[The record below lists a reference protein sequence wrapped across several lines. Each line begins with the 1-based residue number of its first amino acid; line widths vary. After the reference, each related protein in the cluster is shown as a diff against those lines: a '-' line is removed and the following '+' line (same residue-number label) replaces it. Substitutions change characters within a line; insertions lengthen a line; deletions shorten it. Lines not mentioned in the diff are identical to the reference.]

1 MSSRIAVVGAGY
13 VGLTTG
19 VCFASLGHD
28 VVIADVDR
36 ERIDRLNAGECPILE
51 AGLERLMEEA
61 VDDGH
66 LSFVVGAAAAAAEAE
81 FVYLCV
87 PTPQGDDGSA
97 DLSYVTTAA
106 AEIAPVLQPG
116 TVVVNKST
124 VPVGSADLVSVVIA
138 RDDVFVVSN
147 PEFLREGSAVHD
159 FMNPDRIVIG
169 CASQDAA
176 LRVSALYLGVTAPV
190 IVTDP
195 ASAELIKYASNGFLA
210 TKLSFVNAIATL
222 CEELGADSKDV
233 LLGMGY
239 DRRIGHQFL
248 SAGPGW
254 GGSCFPKDSQALVK
268 IASEGGYQFSLLS
281 EAIKANE
288 GQLSR
293 VTTKAKGLCGGSLEG
308 KRVAAFGLTF
318 KAGTDDLRDSPAVRV
333 VKDLM
338 AAGAHVAIYDPAFAR
353 PDRCLPA
360 DLEGVFQCATAYDAA
375 DQADLIAV
383 LTEWPEFAELDLD
396 KLSDRVRSRL
406 MLDTRNVFDRSAVLR
421 RGFRYLGTGR

>member
-1 MSSRIAVVGAGY
+1 MKKVVSMSSRIAVVGAGY

-28 VVIADVDR
+28 VVIADVSQD
-36 ERIDRLNAGECPILE
+36 RIDRLNAGECPILE
-51 AGLERLMEEA
+51 SGLERLMEEA

-66 LSFVVGAAAAAAEAE
+66 LSFVVGAAVAAADAE

-87 PTPQGDDGSA
+87 PTPQSDDGSA
-97 DLSYVTTAA
+97 DLSYVTAAA

-116 TVVVNKST
+116 SVVVNKST

-268 IASEGGYQFSLLS
+268 IALEGGYEFSLLK
-281 EAIKANE
+281 EAIRANE
-288 GQLSR
+288 GQL
-293 VTTKAKGLCGGSLEG
+293 
-308 KRVAAFGLTF
+308 
-318 KAGTDDLRDSPAVRV
+318 
-333 VKDLM
+333 
-338 AAGAHVAIYDPAFAR
+338 
-353 PDRCLPA
+353 
-360 DLEGVFQCATAYDAA
+360 
-375 DQADLIAV
+375 
-383 LTEWPEFAELDLD
+383 
-396 KLSDRVRSRL
+396 
-406 MLDTRNVFDRSAVLR
+406 
-421 RGFRYLGTGR
+421 

>member
-1 MSSRIAVVGAGY
+1 MSRIAVVGAGY

-28 VVIADVDR
+28 VVIADISQD
-36 ERIDRLNAGECPILE
+36 RIDRLNAGECPILE
-51 AGLERLMEEA
+51 ADLERLMGEA

-66 LSFVVGAAAAAAEAE
+66 LRFVLGAAVAAADAE

-97 DLSYVTTAA
+97 DLSFVTSAA
-106 AEIAPVLQPG
+106 AEVGPVLSPG
-116 TVVVNKST
+116 CVVVNKST
-124 VPVGSADLVSVVIA
+124 VPVGSADLVSVVID
-138 RDDVFVVSN
+138 RDDVAVVSN
-147 PEFLREGSAVHD
+147 PEFLREGTAVHD

-169 CASQDAA
+169 CASQDDA
-176 LRVSALYLGVTAPV
+176 LRVSGLYLGVTAPV

-268 IASEGGYQFSLLS
+268 IASEAGCDFALLQ
-281 EAIKANE
+281 EAIQANE
-288 GQLSR
+288 QQLER
-293 VTTKAKGLCGGSLEG
+293 VAVKARRLCGGSLVG
-308 KRVAAFGLTF
+308 KRVAALGLTF
-318 KAGTDDLRDSPAVRV
+318 KAGTDDLRESPAVRV

-338 AAGAHVAIYDPAFAR
+338 SAGAVVAVYDPAYAR
-353 PDRCLPA
+353 PDRRLPDA
-360 DLEGVFQCATAYDAA
+360 LDGVVQCATAYDAA
-375 DQADLIAV
+375 DQSDLVVV

-396 KLSDRVRSRL
+396 KLADRVRNRL
-406 MLDTRNVFDRSAVLR
+406 MLDSRNVLDRSAVLR
-421 RGFRYLGTGR
+421 RGFQYLGTGR